1 MENVGR
7 IQHSR
12 PPLKVAAIGVLAAL
26 VWTALVLLFTT
37 VRATNW
43 REENALRLS
52 RQVATQA
59 EGLMLSSRMK
69 GEKDPL
75 AWTIL
80 QLSQGVEPRVI
91 RISRTD
97 PEELGSRSENW
108 SLSDD
113 HTRLMYIKKIGSDEK
128 SGAVLIEVDAPA
140 PGFLGAFS
148 KPASDLLVVVFFSV
162 HLLIGYL
169 AWRARQALHAS
180 EPVVEIRE
188 VEKEVIREV
197 IREVPVEVPAALPV
211 VAALEA
217 PATAV
222 GISPSALESWSQQ
235 ATTGLRELGQAVKSV
250 LRVTRDISLSSAG
263 ARESVVAL
271 NHRLHDSLRDIEL
284 DRREARAL
292 VSASIKAE
300 ALAMNVV
307 LAALRISQGNPVSDP
322 VEARE
327 RLRRD
332 AEVLV
337 SAIQT
342 MREKAEGRERLA
354 LALRERIEPCTVDSD
369 LALRSFDPMAGL
381 LSELE
386 APSKASGEKLIE
398 QARLLKGTPAPELL
412 PAGDVLDQVASA

>member
-1 MENVGR
+1 MENPGP
-7 IQHSR
+7 IQHTR

-26 VWTALVLLFTT
+26 VWTGVVLLFTT
-37 VRATNW
+37 VRTTQW
-43 REENALRLS
+43 REENALRIS

-97 PEELGSRSENW
+97 PEELGSRSEHW

-113 HTRLMYIKKIGSDEK
+113 RARLMYMKRIGSDEK
-128 SGAVLIEVDAPA
+128 SGVVQIEVDAPA

-148 KPASDLLVVVFFSV
+148 KPASDLLVVVFFAV

-169 AWRARQALHAS
+169 AWRTRQIAQAS

-197 IREVPVEVPAALPV
+197 IREVPVEVPAPAAVAPESPKSAL
-211 VAALEA
+211 
-217 PATAV
+217 
-222 GISPSALESWSQQ
+222 GISPTALESWSQQ

-250 LRVTRDISLSSAG
+250 LGVTRDIGLASAG

-271 NHRLHDSLRDIEL
+271 NRRLHESLRDIEL
-284 DRREARAL
+284 ERRESRAL

-307 LAALRISQGNPVSDP
+307 LAALRISQGNPAGDP
-322 VEARE
+322 MEARD

-386 APSKASGEKLIE
+386 TPSKTSGEKLIE
-398 QARLLKGTPAPELL
+398 QARLIKGTPAPELL

>member
-1 MENVGR
+1 
-7 IQHSR
+7 
-12 PPLKVAAIGVLAAL
+12 
-26 VWTALVLLFTT
+26 
-37 VRATNW
+37 
-43 REENALRLS
+43 
-52 RQVATQA
+52 
-59 EGLMLSSRMK
+59 
-69 GEKDPL
+69 
-75 AWTIL
+75 
-80 QLSQGVEPRVI
+80 VEPRVI

-97 PEELGSRSENW
+97 PEELGSRSEHW
-108 SLSDD
+108 SLSGDRA
-113 HTRLMYIKKIGSDEK
+113 RLTYIKKIGSDEK
-128 SGAVLIEVDAPA
+128 SGAVQIEVDAPA

-148 KPASDLLVVVFFSV
+148 KPASDLLVVVFFAV
-162 HLLIGYL
+162 HLFIGYL
-169 AWRARQALHAS
+169 AWRTRQVAQAS
-180 EPVVEIRE
+180 EPVIEIRE

-197 IREVPVEVPAALPV
+197 IREVPVEVPA
-211 VAALEA
+211 
-217 PATAV
+217 PATQAPESPKSAL
-222 GISPSALESWSQQ
+222 GISPTALESWSQQ

-250 LRVTRDISLSSAG
+250 LRVTRDIGLSSAG

-271 NHRLHDSLRDIEL
+271 NRRLHESLRDIEL
-284 DRREARAL
+284 ERRETRAL

-307 LAALRISQGNPVSDP
+307 LAALRISQGNPSGDP
-322 VEARE
+322 TEARD

-386 APSKASGEKLIE
+386 APSKISGEKLIE
-398 QARLLKGTPAPELL
+398 QARLIKGTPAPELL

>member
-1 MENVGR
+1 MENPGP
-7 IQHSR
+7 IQHTR
-12 PPLKVAAIGVLAAL
+12 PPLTVAAIGVLAAL
-26 VWTALVLLFTT
+26 VWTALVLLVTT
-37 VRATNW
+37 VRTTHW
-43 REENALRLS
+43 REENALRIS

-80 QLSQGVEPRVI
+80 QLSQGIEPRVI

-97 PEELGSRSENW
+97 PEELGSRSEHW
-108 SLSDD
+108 SLSEDRS
-113 HTRLMYIKKIGSDEK
+113 RLMYIKRIGSDEK

-148 KPASDLLVVVFFSV
+148 KPASDLLVVVFFGV

-169 AWRARQALHAS
+169 AWRARQAANNS
-180 EPVVEIRE
+180 QPTVEIRE

-197 IREVPVEVPAALPV
+197 IREVPVEVPAPAA
-211 VAALEA
+211 VAPE
-217 PATAV
+217 TQRSAV
-222 GISPSALESWSQQ
+222 GISPAALESWSQQ

-250 LRVTRDISLSSAG
+250 LRVTRDIGLSSAG
-263 ARESVVAL
+263 ARESVVSL
-271 NHRLHDSLRDIEL
+271 NRRLHESLRDIEL
-284 DRREARAL
+284 ERREARAL

-307 LAALRISQGNPVSDP
+307 LAALRISQGNPGGDP
-322 VEARE
+322 GEARE

-332 AEVLV
+332 ADVLV
-337 SAIQT
+337 NAIQI
-342 MREKAEGRERLA
+342 MREKAEGREKLA

-369 LALRSFDPMAGL
+369 LALRCFDPMAGL
-381 LSELE
+381 LAELE
-386 APSKASGEKLIE
+386 IPSKTSGEKLIE
-398 QARLLKGTPAPELL
+398 QARMLKGTPAPELL
-412 PAGDVLDQVASA
+412 SATDILDQVASA